1 MPSFNQFSPC
11 IKQYKFY
18 PWWWPILVVGHRA
31 CKKIIS
37 RVCCFHFQNCGRL
50 QKNGSARQ
58 RRWLLPFDVFYQKFL
73 LQDTTIIAATNA
85 AGKYWVSMVSDTSL
99 SHIARDYVLIQLTFF
114 VIYIVL
120 IIRIQVSH
128 GQTSKTSVYCM
139 IWIMKLW
146 LTKIKC

>member
-1 MPSFNQFSPC
+1 MFAASIFQ
-11 IKQYKFY
+11 I
-18 PWWWPILVVGHRA
+18 VA
-31 CKKIIS
+31 DCKKMVAQDS
-37 RVCCFHFQNCGRL
+37 GGDYCHL
-50 QKNGSARQ
+50 TY
-58 RRWLLPFDVFYQKFL
+58 FYQKFL

-146 LTKIKC
+146 LTNNKVFNIIISFSMLYIHYLYILERI